1 MHYALIHGTAA
12 EIAGALGL
20 RPLVPGNLITAA
32 PYSGFEASDFRDTIC
47 ERLPPLCVVSEGKV
61 LGEYSFPPY
70 RSGEWRCRGIGRAF
84 GRGLDS
90 RPEMWLT
97 AVLKD
102 IEHYVR
108 RVGTVSTLLIRPA
121 AAAGDRLVAALAAA
135 GYVDAKAGTFKLDLI
150 AEYWRRG
157 GVFVIA
163 EAGSNWRMGSPE
175 RDLAMAQALINVAV
189 EAGADAVK
197 FQTFRPETVYVAEAG
212 ASDYLADAGIK
223 QSIRDIFADIAM
235 PYDMLPKLADYARSR
250 GIEFMSTAFS
260 PADFAAVD
268 PLVKVHKI
276 ASYEI
281 SHIRLIELAARSGK
295 PTVMSTGAAT
305 LDDVAWAVGHYHRSG
320 GKDLCLMQCTAK
332 YPAPLDTLRLAT
344 IPELQRMFGVSVGL
358 SDHSR
363 EAVVGPLAAT
373 AIGARVIE
381 KHFTLDNRL
390 PGPDHPFA
398 LNSRRTSRPRCGG
411 TGGIR
416 GARTWRQG
424 GARRRD
430 GTRGLCATRIA
441 GDRRNQTG
449 RYSDRRP
456 EHRNPASRKADER
469 HSSAKSSAHR
479 RQARRSRNSA
489 RAGYPRR
496 GLGEAVKTA
505 CAVSKPAYFAS
516 AI

>member
-1 MHYALIHGTAA
+1 MHHALIHGTAA

-61 LGEYSFPPY
+61 LGEIHFH
-70 RSGEWRCRGIGRAF
+70 RTGAANGGAGESAELSVAAC
-84 GRGLDS
+84 DS

-398 LNSRRTSRPRCGG
+398 LTPEELADLVAAVRGASAARGHGVKEVLDAEMELAAFAQRGLQAIAEIKPGDILTEDQNIAILRPGKQTKGIHPRNLQRIVGRRAARAIPPGQ
-411 TGGIR
+411 GIR
-416 GARTWRQG
+416 
-424 GARRRD
+424 D
-430 GTRGLCATRIA
+430 G
-441 GDRRNQTG
+441 DW
-449 RYSDRRP
+449 
-456 EHRNPASRKADER
+456 
-469 HSSAKSSAHR
+469 AK
-479 RQARRSRNSA
+479 
-489 RAGYPRR
+489 P
-496 GLGEAVKTA
+496 
-505 CAVSKPAYFAS
+505 
-516 AI
+516 